1 VAWGKLTISMI
12 HEGMSFRNNIYTFN
26 LAMLTKQ
33 TKEFIVCVVPKT
45 REIENLFYSIKQ
57 LL

>member
-12 HEGMSFRNNIYTFN
+12 HEGMSCRNNIYTFN

-45 REIENLFYSIKQ
+45 RDHYFSELEVV
-57 LL
+57 